1 MEYTQLGR
9 TGLKVSRLVLGTMN
23 FGPQTDE
30 ADSHAIMDAA
40 LDAGIN
46 FFDTANVYGWGEN
59 KGRTEEIIGNWF
71 AKGGDRRDKTVIATK
86 VYGNMGADGEAW
98 PNHDKLSAVNI
109 RRAVDA
115 SLKRLRTDRIDLYQF
130 HHIDRATGFD
140 EIWQAIDTLVQQ
152 GKVLYAGSSNFPG
165 YKIAQANETAAR
177 RGGTIGLVSEQCLYN
192 LAERRAE
199 MEVIPAAQDY
209 GLGVIP
215 WSPLHGGL
223 LGGVIKKEVQ
233 GGRRASGRAADTLA
247 DPAKRAQIQAYE
259 DLLDKHGV
267 EPGEAAL
274 AWLLTRPGVTGPIVG
289 PRTAEQLASALRAVE
304 LELSDELL
312 AGLDEI
318 FPGPGPSPEACAWEP
333 GGQRGDVVSGGG
345 RPRPGQPRAAATA
358 TTTSISTSTPA
369 MIRLR
374 VFGSTAPSL
383 TGRAERAAGDRLV
396 TGLLAR
402 HSGPRQV
409 AAHQR
414 EVGHGPGRGGEAVQ
428 GLDVR
433 PHVVGLPAAGQR
445 QVGPVAPV
453 LAHLD
458 ARLAPR
464 RLRAVGEQPQRRQ
477 VTVRARPQGPPV
489 PELPAAAQRQR
500 EGRGAVGGPLQAGR
514 EVRYEVVVDLAVEG
528 EGEVPPGAPGPA
540 QPLRAGQLLQRG
552 HLGGEGGGDV
562 LGGQYG
568 GEESHAL
575 TLSDPYHR
583 APYAAGASSS
593 RRSRGTK
600 RTCGCPRCQPTDR
613 RRLPTRAR
621 TRPMTSAAVAATA
634 PPAAKPARAPY
645 ASVTQPTIGAPTGE
659 PPRKTIM

>member
-1 MEYTQLGR
+1 MKYTQLGR

-71 AKGGDRRDKTVIATK
+71 AQGGDRRDKTVIATK

-115 SLKRLRTDRIDLYQF
+115 SLKRLRTDHIDLYQF
-130 HHIDRATGFD
+130 HHIDRATSFD

-199 MEVIPAAQDY
+199 MEVIPAAQEY

-233 GGRRASGRAADTLA
+233 GGRRASGRAADALA

-289 PRTAEQLASALRAVE
+289 PRTADQLASALRAVE
-304 LELSDELL
+304 LELPDELL
-312 AGLDEI
+312 TGLDEV
-318 FPGPGPSPEACAWEP
+318 FPGTGPAPEAFAW
-333 GGQRGDVVSGGG
+333 
-345 RPRPGQPRAAATA
+345 
-358 TTTSISTSTPA
+358 
-369 MIRLR
+369 
-374 VFGSTAPSL
+374 
-383 TGRAERAAGDRLV
+383 
-396 TGLLAR
+396 
-402 HSGPRQV
+402 
-409 AAHQR
+409 
-414 EVGHGPGRGGEAVQ
+414 
-428 GLDVR
+428 
-433 PHVVGLPAAGQR
+433 
-445 QVGPVAPV
+445 
-453 LAHLD
+453 
-458 ARLAPR
+458 
-464 RLRAVGEQPQRRQ
+464 
-477 VTVRARPQGPPV
+477 
-489 PELPAAAQRQR
+489 
-500 EGRGAVGGPLQAGR
+500 
-514 EVRYEVVVDLAVEG
+514 
-528 EGEVPPGAPGPA
+528 
-540 QPLRAGQLLQRG
+540 
-552 HLGGEGGGDV
+552 
-562 LGGQYG
+562 
-568 GEESHAL
+568 
-575 TLSDPYHR
+575 
-583 APYAAGASSS
+583 
-593 RRSRGTK
+593 
-600 RTCGCPRCQPTDR
+600 
-613 RRLPTRAR
+613 
-621 TRPMTSAAVAATA
+621 
-634 PPAAKPARAPY
+634 
-645 ASVTQPTIGAPTGE
+645 
-659 PPRKTIM
+659 